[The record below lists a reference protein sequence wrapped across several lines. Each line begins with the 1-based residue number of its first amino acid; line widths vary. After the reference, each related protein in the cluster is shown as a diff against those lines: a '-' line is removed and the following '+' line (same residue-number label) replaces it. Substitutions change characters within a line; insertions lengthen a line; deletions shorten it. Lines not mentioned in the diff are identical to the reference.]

1 MGQLNI
7 LVYMKTSYIS
17 RLTLFLGLIL
27 FAGCIKDEE
36 PEPDVRSGLA
46 VVNSFLEA
54 EAVLHRVDVGRGL
67 QQLDQGQRY
76 RGIDYYAVPSYENCR
91 LEIISSNELAQ
102 LVDTTFALQEN
113 TYYTSFL
120 FGTEAAPQ
128 HFLTND
134 RLPDGTEDPMSKAG
148 LRFFN
153 LAETPHRVTL
163 HIAENEPIAAFR
175 NRPIE
180 TPTTGKDAEEF
191 ILTTDTGTHTLTIQ
205 DEDGKQL
212 ARRTGVA
219 LDPGDYLTIF
229 LTGNGGESAPYYIG
243 IVRHRGV
250 N

>member
-1 MGQLNI
+1 
-7 LVYMKTSYIS
+7 MKTHYILC
-17 RLTLFLGLIL
+17 LTLFLGLIL
-27 FAGCIKDEE
+27 FTGCIKDEE
-36 PEPDVRSGLA
+36 PAPDVRSGFA

-54 EAVLHRVDVGRGL
+54 QAVLHRVDVGRGL
-67 QQLDQGQRY
+67 QQLDQGQGY
-76 RGIDYYAVPSYENCR
+76 RGIGYYAIPSYENCR

-134 RLPDGTEDPMSKAG
+134 RLPDGTENPMAFAG

-163 HIAENEPIAAFR
+163 QIATAEPLAAFR
-175 NRPIE
+175 DRPTE
-180 TPTTGKDAEEF
+180 TPETGKDAEEF
-191 ILTTDTGTHTLTIQ
+191 ILTTDTGTHVLTILNQ
-205 DEDGKQL
+205 AGEQL

-229 LTGNGGESAPYYIG
+229 LTGDGGESAPYYIG
-243 IVRHRGV
+243 VVRHRGV

>member
-1 MGQLNI
+1 
-7 LVYMKTSYIS
+7 MKTYCNSS
-17 RLTLFLGLIL
+17 LALFLGIL
-27 FAGCIKDEE
+27 LLAGCIKDEE
-36 PEPDVRSGLA
+36 PRPDVRSGLA

-54 EAVLHRVDVGRGL
+54 QAVLHRLDVGIGL
-67 QQLDQGQRY
+67 QPLNRGQYY
-76 RGIDYYAVPSYENCR
+76 RGIDFYAVPSCDNCK

-113 TYYTSFL
+113 KYYTSFL
-120 FGTEAAPQ
+120 FGTESAPQ
-128 HFLTND
+128 HFLTED
-134 RLPDGTEDPMSKAG
+134 RVPDGTTDPAAIAA

-163 HIAENEPIAAFR
+163 HIAGAEPIEAFR
-175 NRPIE
+175 GRPTE
-180 TPTTGKDAEEF
+180 TPETGKNAEAF
-191 ILTTDTGTHTLTIQ
+191 IPTTDTGTHVLTIR
-205 DEDGKQL
+205 DEGGEQL

-250 N
+250 H